1 MATYKFK
8 EMDASGKIVLG
19 KQTAGTRNDVI
30 TAIRSRGSTPITVEE
45 DLKSVGDVE
54 IKIGSGKVKSKDLA
68 VFSKQLYTMLNA
80 GMPLLSCIEALRDQ
94 SRTATLKNA
103 LTEIY
108 QDLQKGA
115 VFSTSIEKHP
125 NVFPSLYLSM
135 VRSGELSGNLDRVL
149 NNLSIHYQKEAKI
162 QAQIKSAMIYPIILL
177 TASVAV
183 TTLLIVFLIPMF
195 KDMFQGKDLPGITQ
209 FMLNLSDFVRT
220 KWYLIIGIILGIVI
234 LFRNYSKTTSGRL
247 NIDTIKL
254 KIPIISGFQRT
265 IISSRFAS
273 TLAVLISSGIPIIDS
288 IESSAEI
295 TNNSLV
301 VENMKGVIDNI
312 KKGSPLSSELKKMEI
327 FPPMMLSMIKI
338 GEDSGSLD
346 TMLTKTSEFYEE
358 ELEEAVKRM
367 SSMMEPAMIILL
379 GGVVATV
386 LLSIY
391 LPMFQLSTS
400 GGFQ

>member
-162 QAQIKSAMIYPIILL
+162 
-177 TASVAV
+177 
-183 TTLLIVFLIPMF
+183 
-195 KDMFQGKDLPGITQ
+195 
-209 FMLNLSDFVRT
+209 
-220 KWYLIIGIILGIVI
+220 
-234 LFRNYSKTTSGRL
+234 
-247 NIDTIKL
+247 
-254 KIPIISGFQRT
+254 
-265 IISSRFAS
+265 
-273 TLAVLISSGIPIIDS
+273 
-288 IESSAEI
+288 
-295 TNNSLV
+295 
-301 VENMKGVIDNI
+301 
-312 KKGSPLSSELKKMEI
+312 
-327 FPPMMLSMIKI
+327 
-338 GEDSGSLD
+338 
-346 TMLTKTSEFYEE
+346 
-358 ELEEAVKRM
+358 
-367 SSMMEPAMIILL
+367 
-379 GGVVATV
+379 
-386 LLSIY
+386 
-391 LPMFQLSTS
+391 
-400 GGFQ
+400 